1 MRFSTV
7 LVSLVAASGF
17 VAAQSSSTNTS
28 SAPAPTN
35 TSSYDKVTVACLE
48 GCKEDDV
55 NCRAACF
62 GNPHPDEAAVNATTQ
77 CAMKCEQG
85 KGSEEETKKYAECQ
99 QACIK
104 SLFLT
109 TTGGVPKSTG
119 SSTSSSAGS
128 KATDSDG
135 DKDSNEDSNEDNTDG
150 DNKDEAKTDDK
161 DSGAGK
167 LAVSAGGAIALA
179 FVALAL

>member
-7 LVSLVAASGF
+7 LVSFVAAAGF
-17 VAAQSSSTNTS
+17 VAAQSSSTS
-28 SAPAPTN
+28 STVPVPT
-35 TSSYDKVTVACLE
+35 TSYDKVTAACLG

-85 KGSEEETKKYAECQ
+85 KGSEEETKKYADCQ
-99 QACIK
+99 QACIH

-109 TTGGVPKSTG
+109 TTGGVPKATAGS
-119 SSTSSSAGS
+119 SSTSSDGS
-128 KATDSDG
+128 KPTEGADSTEKDG
-135 DKDSNEDSNEDNTDG
+135 
-150 DNKDEAKTDDK
+150 EAKESDK
-161 DSGAGK
+161 TSDKPSGAGK